1 MRRYSLLQVRVLSIK
16 KGYMNVI
23 VPENG
28 LFGYIRLPPGKEQEE
43 WDQQY
48 PKGSTIKAIVIGF
61 PFDERAHR

>member
-1 MRRYSLLQVRVLSIK
+1 
-16 KGYMNVI
+16 MNVI